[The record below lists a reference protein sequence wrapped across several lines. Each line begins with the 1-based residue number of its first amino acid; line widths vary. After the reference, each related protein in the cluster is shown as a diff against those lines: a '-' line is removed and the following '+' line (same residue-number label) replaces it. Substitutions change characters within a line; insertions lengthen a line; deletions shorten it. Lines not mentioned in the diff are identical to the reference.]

1 MNTEQDNVEEQ
12 FGPLRQEYDQAFHE
26 WVETVRLLEL
36 LNSLPNPPRVAVE
49 RAKQRAAEAENVY
62 RQRRNR
68 IAELVLASPA
78 AQSSD
83 AAVDKSVTQAN
94 MEHLSRALEHKG
106 NSRGET
112 ASQPRRVEA
121 VVA

>member
-1 MNTEQDNVEEQ
+1 MNTEQNNGEGQ

-62 RQRRNR
+62 RQHRNR
-68 IAELVLASPA
+68 IAELVLASTA
-78 AQSSD
+78 AQPSG
-83 AAVDKSVTQAN
+83 AAAGKHVVQAN

-106 NSRGET
+106 NDRGES
-112 ASQPRRVEA
+112 ASHPRRVEA

>member
-1 MNTEQDNVEEQ
+1 MNTEQDNVEGQ

-26 WVETVRLLEL
+26 WVESVRLLEL
-36 LNSLPNPPRVAVE
+36 LNSLPTPPRVAVE

-78 AQSSD
+78 AQPSGV
-83 AAVDKSVTQAN
+83 AAGKSVTQAN
-94 MEHLSRALEHKG
+94 MEHLARALEDKDNSKG
-106 NSRGET
+106 EPASR
-112 ASQPRRVEA
+112 PRRVEA

>member
-1 MNTEQDNVEEQ
+1 MNTEQNNGEEQ
-12 FGPLRQEYDQAFHE
+12 FGSLRQEYDQAFHE

-36 LNSLPNPPRVAVE
+36 LNSLPTPPRVAVE

-62 RQRRNR
+62 RQHRNR

-78 AQSSD
+78 AQPSG
-83 AAVDKSVTQAN
+83 AAAGKSITQAN

-106 NSRGET
+106 NDRGET

-121 VVA
+121 FVA

>member
-1 MNTEQDNVEEQ
+1 MNTEQNNMEEQ
-12 FGPLRQEYDQAFHE
+12 FGPLRKEYDQAFHE

-36 LNSLPNPPRVAVE
+36 LNSLPTPPRVAVE

-78 AQSSD
+78 AQPSGV
-83 AAVDKSVTQAN
+83 AADKSVAQPN
-94 MEHLSRALEHKG
+94 MEHLSRVLEHKG
-106 NSRGET
+106 NDRVES
-112 ASQPRRVEA
+112 ASHPRRVEA

>member
-1 MNTEQDNVEEQ
+1 MNTEQENVEDQ

-68 IAELVLASPA
+68 IAELVLASPV

-83 AAVDKSVTQAN
+83 VAVDKSITQAN
-94 MEHLSRALEHKG
+94 MEHLSRVLEHKG
-106 NSRGET
+106 SARGET

>member
-1 MNTEQDNVEEQ
+1 MNTEQNNGEEQ

-26 WVETVRLLEL
+26 WVESVRLLEL
-36 LNSLPNPPRVAVE
+36 LNSLPTPPRVAVE
-49 RAKQRAAEAENVY
+49 QAKQRAAEAENVY

-68 IAELVLASPA
+68 IAELVLASTA
-78 AQSSD
+78 AQSVT
-83 AAVDKSVTQAN
+83 AAGKSITQAN
-94 MEHLSRALEHKG
+94 MEHLSRALDHKG
-106 NSRGET
+106 SDRGET

>member
-1 MNTEQDNVEEQ
+1 MNTEQNNPEGQ

-26 WVETVRLLEL
+26 WVESVRLLEL
-36 LNSLPNPPRVAVE
+36 LNSLPTPPRLAVE

-62 RQRRNR
+62 RQHRNR
-68 IAELVLASPA
+68 IAELVLASTA
-78 AQSSD
+78 AQPVT
-83 AAVDKSVTQAN
+83 AAGKIVAQTN
-94 MEHLSRALEHKG
+94 LEHLSRVLEHKG
-106 NSRGET
+106 NDRGES

>member
-1 MNTEQDNVEEQ
+1 MNTEQNNVEQQ

-26 WVETVRLLEL
+26 WVEAVRLLEL
-36 LNSLPNPPRVAVE
+36 LNSLSTPPRVAVE

-78 AQSSD
+78 AQSVT
-83 AAVDKSVTQAN
+83 AAGQSVTQAN
-94 MEHLSRALEHKG
+94 MEHLSRVLEHKG
-106 NSRGET
+106 SARGT